1 MRWIWID
8 KFLEF
13 RSGKF
18 ARSVKN
24 LTLAEEHL
32 HDHFPGFPVMPAS
45 LIIEGLA
52 QTGGILV
59 GEAGN
64 FAQKVVLAKIPRAEF
79 FGVATAGDQ
88 LIYEVTL
95 TDLRIEGAVVE
106 AKAFLNDEL
115 LVDAEIV
122 FAHLDNTRSNQI
134 FGQKNFVF
142 TQQMLSILEV
152 AKAQERARLADEAS
166 TNGQQDDPS
175 PAAPSS
181 TQREPRLAARLD
193 RRLMPALGRPRPS
206 PASKNPPRHV
216 PRRRRE
222 CSHASI

>member
-1 MRWIWID
+1 
-8 KFLEF
+8 
-13 RSGKF
+13 
-18 ARSVKN
+18 
-24 LTLAEEHL
+24 
-32 HDHFPGFPVMPAS
+32 MPAS
-45 LIIEGLA
+45 LILEGLA

-79 FGVATAGDQ
+79 FGVASAGDQ

-122 FAHLDNTRSNQI
+122 FAHLDNTRSNQM

-152 AKAQERARLADEAS
+152 AKAQERARAADEAAS
-166 TNGQQDDPS
+166 AQNGRQD
-175 PAAPSS
+175 A
-181 TQREPRLAARLD
+181 
-193 RRLMPALGRPRPS
+193 
-206 PASKNPPRHV
+206 PASEPTVTPEQPP
-216 PRRRRE
+216 
-222 CSHASI
+222 A

>member
-13 RSGKF
+13 RSGEF

-32 HDHFPGFPVMPAS
+32 HDHLPGYPVMPAS

-59 GEAGN
+59 GEASN

-79 FGVATAGDQ
+79 FGVACAGDQ

-95 TDLRIEGAVVE
+95 TDLRVEGAVVD
-106 AKAFLNDEL
+106 AKAFLNGEL
-115 LVDAEIV
+115 LADVEIV

-134 FGQKNFVF
+134 FGPKNFVF
-142 TQQMLSILEV
+142 TQQMLGILEV
-152 AKAQERARLADEAS
+152 AKAQERARQIESEKEAAAGGGAGAS
-166 TNGQQDDPS
+166 S
-175 PAAPSS
+175 PAVP
-181 TQREPRLAARLD
+181 
-193 RRLMPALGRPRPS
+193 PATESPGA
-206 PASKNPPRHV
+206 PASGATGP
-216 PRRRRE
+216 
-222 CSHASI
+222 